1 MMRFF
6 VPRIWNVSLVSVL
19 FFVWFVPF
27 IDKGIEYVSI
37 EGLLLLGCSGVIV
50 LLLMNLLMLL
60 VVFGLVYRLGVRNF
74 VITPKFSIVSFRSMT
89 DRSLFY
95 MVGIGESR
103 NHTVCVANGNLLYN
117 SSLLKV

>member
-19 FFVWFVPF
+19 FFVWFVQF
-27 IDKGIEYVSI
+27 IDEGIEYVSI

-74 VITPKFSIVSFRSMT
+74 VITPKFSILSFRSMI
-89 DRSLFY
+89 DRRLPY

-103 NHTVCVANGNLLYN
+103 NYTVCVVNGNLLYN
-117 SSLLKV
+117 SDLLKG